1 MATVHVTDSAR
12 GRDRVM
18 LGAYLYRLIGAALL
32 DPSVYEG
39 IEVDRHANIQALTT
53 VLLSS
58 VAAGIGA
65 AGWYGARPAALML
78 VAVVAVACWMAWA
91 MLTFQIGTRVLPTRD
106 TRATLGELLRTIG
119 FAAAPG
125 LMQVFA
131 ILPRMTT
138 PVFIATWLWMFAA
151 MVIAVQHALDY
162 PRTRRAVAVCALA
175 AGLVLV
181 LAFGIGVVFGPS
193 VS

>member
-1 MATVHVTDSAR
+1 MTSRPVSGSSSAQSA
-12 GRDRVM
+12 
-18 LGAYLYRLIGAALL
+18 GAGVYLYRLVGAALL
-32 DPSVYEG
+32 DASIYEG
-39 IEVDRHANIQALTT
+39 VEVDRRANVQALTT

-65 AGWYGARPAALML
+65 SGWYGPRPLILLL
-78 VAVVAVACWMAWA
+78 VVLIAIACWVAWA
-91 MLTFQIGTRVLPTRD
+91 MLTFQVGTRMLPARETQV
-106 TRATLGELLRTIG
+106 TLGELLRTIG

-125 LMQVFA
+125 ILQVFA

-138 PVFIATWLWMFAA
+138 PIFVATWLWMFAA

-162 PRTRRAVAVCALA
+162 PTTRRAVAVCALA

-181 LAFGIGVVFGPS
+181 VAIGFGVLFGPK